1 MEELQELIKFLKDKG
16 LQHKRINLD
25 VLCATIEYFNEKALR
40 HPMSDQK
47 AYDQGFH
54 DGANKTA
61 IELSNGTN

>member
-40 HPMSDQK
+40 PSISEQEK
-47 AYDQGFH
+47 YDQGFH
-54 DGANKTA
+54 DGCNKTA
-61 IELSNGTN
+61 IELSNGNN